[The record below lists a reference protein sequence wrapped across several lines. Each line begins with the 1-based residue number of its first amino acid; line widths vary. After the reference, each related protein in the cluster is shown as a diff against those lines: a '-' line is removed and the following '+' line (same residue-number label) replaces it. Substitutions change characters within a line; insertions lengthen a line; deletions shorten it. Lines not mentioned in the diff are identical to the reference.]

1 MSRRLPRISAACFAA
16 IVGFT
21 TSLSAQNRFQVV
33 SQDAMN
39 DAGGLRVTVVRDT
52 QLGSCFAV
60 FSMDSGGAPPPP
72 VAEVVPP
79 PSPAELA
86 RQEAI
91 LRIRDAAAT
100 RDAQLYDLNR
110 EFERRAGRSYNSLT
124 SLNNTYAV
132 DPVLLGAY
140 QQNLQKI
147 NEQYENT
154 LRSIVPGTFPWA
166 APVPGMRTGGL
177 EDAASVMNLALL
189 NPDPSAN
196 SRTMSNQIARTK
208 TALNQRPTAR
218 RLAASERSPARNA
231 KTKKGSKK

>member
-1 MSRRLPRISAACFAA
+1 MSRRLTRIPAAGLAA
-16 IVGFT
+16 ILGFA
-21 TSLSAQNRFQVV
+21 TSLSAQNRFQIV
-33 SQDAMN
+33 SQDAIN
-39 DAGGLRVTVVRDT
+39 DLRITIVRDT
-52 QLGSCFAV
+52 QLSSCFAV
-60 FSMDSGGAPPPP
+60 FSTESTAPPPP
-72 VAEVVPP
+72 AAIAEVVPP

-91 LRIRDAAAT
+91 LRIRDAAAR
-100 RDAQLYDLNR
+100 RDQQLYDLNT

-140 QQNLQKI
+140 QQNLQNI

-166 APVPGMRTGGL
+166 AAVPGMRTGGL

-189 NPDPSAN
+189 NPDPTASA
-196 SRTMSNQIARTK
+196 RTVSNQIAQIED
-208 TALNQRPTAR
+208 ALRRLNAAP
-218 RLAASERSPARNA
+218 RLAASGPFPCGNSETQKRR
-231 KTKKGSKK
+231 

>member
-1 MSRRLPRISAACFAA
+1 MSGRLPRISAACCAA

-21 TSLSAQNRFQVV
+21 TSLSAQNRFQIV

-39 DAGGLRVTVVRDT
+39 DAGGLRVTIVRDS

-100 RDAQLYDLNR
+100 RDAQLYDLNT

-196 SRTMSNQIARTK
+196 SRTMSNQIARIDD
-208 TALNQRPTAR
+208 ALRRMAAAP
-218 RLAASERSPARNA
+218 RLAASGPFPCSNA
-231 KTKKGSKK
+231 ETQKRK

>member
-1 MSRRLPRISAACFAA
+1 MSRRLPGISAACLAA

-21 TSLSAQNRFQVV
+21 TSLAAQNRFQIV

-39 DAGGLRVTVVRDT
+39 DAGGLRVTIVRDT
-52 QLGSCFAV
+52 QLSSCFAV

-100 RDAQLYDLNR
+100 RDAQLYDLNT
-110 EFERRAGRSYNSLT
+110 EFERRAGRSYDSLT

-140 QQNLQKI
+140 QQNMQKI

-166 APVPGMRTGGL
+166 ASVPGMRTGGL

-196 SRTMSNQIARTK
+196 ARTMSNQIARIEYALK
-208 TALNQRPTAR
+208 QLATAP
-218 RLAASERSPARNA
+218 RLAASGPFPCSNTETQKR
-231 KTKKGSKK
+231 K